1 MDSTKQ
7 YFTDPVLLSTAEERM
22 SAVEK
27 YTGKGPRFVKYDG
40 RAKKS
45 MSGIIYRCTK
55 CSCSGR
61 SCGPYPEWPVGNSYG
76 CSAECTFRA
85 RSSWANWENP
95 AISPGIFYKTDV
107 TAGTAIAVP
116 YGCAADKMP
125 PRRKPGRRGLWEITW
140 T

>member
-7 YFTDPVLLSTAEERM
+7 YFTDPVLLSTSEERM

-40 RAKKS
+40 RAKKG

-55 CSCSGR
+55 CSRSGR
-61 SCGPYPEWPVGNSYG
+61 SCGPYPERPVGNSYG
-76 CSAECTFRA
+76 CSAEYTFRVK
-85 RSSWANWENP
+85 SSWANWEEP
-95 AISPGIFYKTDV
+95 AISSGIFYKTDV

-116 YGCAADKMP
+116 YGYSDDKIA
-125 PRRKPGRRGLWEITW
+125 PRRKPGGNLI
-140 T
+140 